1 MDEPFVKLDLHGMNL
16 TEAEKAVD
24 KAISVAG
31 PGTYQIMVIHGFNRG
46 SALKNMICEEF
57 RYDKRIKRIMPGDNQ
72 GVTILVLKE
81 LY

>member
-31 PGTYQIMVIHGFNRG
+31 PGTYQIRVIHGFNRG
-46 SALKNMICEEF
+46 SALKNMI
-57 RYDKRIKRIMPGDNQ
+57 
-72 GVTILVLKE
+72 
-81 LY
+81 